1 MELPIAEIVVPEG
14 RRVVS
19 EEKVVELAESIG
31 DIGLLNPITVTTAK
45 RLIAGAHRLSAMKRL
60 GRETIE
66 AVVRELS
73 ELDAELAEI
82 DENLI
87 RFDLTPAEKA
97 KLTARR
103 KAIYLA
109 KYPETGHGKTP
120 GKAGGGKK
128 AKNDN
133 LSSFADDTSKKAGK
147 SKRTVERDA
156 RRGERVAEEV
166 LDEVAGTDLD
176 TGANLDVLTKLDE
189 DHQKEVVKHAQE
201 KGIKN
206 LKTAA
211 RNLAKNK
218 VVEEIKKE
226 PAPMPEGPFRVI
238 MADVPWPY
246 ERVDDPTHRGSIDY
260 PPMSIE
266 EMCALPVPK
275 LANDDCI
282 LWFWTTNAFMHE
294 AYHVVE
300 AWGFEPKTILT
311 WAKMKIGVGNWL
323 RNQTEHCILAV
334 KGKPVVQ
341 LTNQSTIIDAP
352 RREHSRKPKEFY
364 ELVESLCPGSK
375 VELFAREKRDGWE
388 RWGAEKEK
396 FD

>member
-1 MELPIAEIVVPEG
+1 MELQIAEIVVPEG

-19 EEKVVELAESIG
+19 DEKVVELAESIG
-31 DIGLLNPITVTTAK
+31 DIGLINPITVTTAK
-45 RLIAGAHRLSAMKRL
+45 RLVAGAHRLAAMKRL

-87 RFDLTPAEKA
+87 RNDLTAAERA
-97 KLTARR
+97 KYTARR

-109 KYPETGHGKTP
+109 KHPETKTGGAP
-120 GKAGGGKK
+120 GKAGGGKV
-128 AKNDN
+128 AKNSN
-133 LSSFADDTSKKAGK
+133 LESFVNTTSKASGR
-147 SKRTVERDA
+147 SKTRISEDV
-156 RRGERVAEEV
+156 RRGEKVAEEV
-166 LDEVAGTDLD
+166 LDNIAGTSMDS
-176 TGANLDVLTKLDE
+176 GVNLDVLSKLDE
-189 DHQKEVVKHAQE
+189 AHQKEVVDHA
-201 KGIKN
+201 KKTGTKN

-211 RNLAKNK
+211 RNLAKSK

-238 MADVPWPY
+238 AADVPWPY

-266 EMCALPVPK
+266 EMCALKVPE
-275 LANDDCI
+275 LAHDDCI

-294 AYHVVE
+294 AYHVID
-300 AWGFEPKTILT
+300 AWGFTPKTILT
-311 WAKMKIGVGNWL
+311 WVKPKMGVGNWL
-323 RNQTEHCILAV
+323 RNQTEHCIVAV

-341 LTNQSTIIDAP
+341 LTNQTTKLEAP
-352 RREHSRKPKEFY
+352 TREHSRKPIEFY

-375 VELFAREKRDGWE
+375 VELFARERREGWE
-388 RWGAEKEK
+388 PWGAEKEK